1 MRLISIRKGRTQVVG
16 KKKKTVSWKEERGKA
31 EARSGEHFYW
41 AL

>member
-16 KKKKTVSWKEERGKA
+16 GKNTASWKEERGKA